1 MRPSALITLNAM
13 LCYVAYPNSP
23 DLRSANAVQT
33 YHTLR
38 ELRRL
43 APDTLAIVPRMRR
56 GPSAF
61 DELGAVHL
69 PRIGIGRL
77 SRLHRST
84 LWYYAER
91 SAFALMA
98 AAYLLWRSRAR
109 RERYQ
114 VVYVREVIL
123 AFWLSLLLPRLVG
136 ARVVYE
142 VHDLES
148 RNPSRAKERLARPLL
163 HLLDRVALTRPAALA
178 SLTAAFRQQLA
189 RDGLRPERQVAVLP
203 DAFDDARYTPQGQ
216 DAARRALGL
225 PPDATLVVYAGLTFS
240 YRGLD
245 LLLDALAIARHTRSD
260 LRAVLV
266 GGRPQELEML
276 QAQARR
282 LDISGHVIF
291 AGHQPPERVAPFL
304 AAADILAV
312 PDTVTDVTASPL
324 KLFEYMAMR
333 RAVVCPD
340 IPALR
345 EITGGDGALHV
356 PRGDRAALAEAL
368 VRLAGDASLRQALAA
383 RAAERVAGHTY
394 ARRAARL
401 LDVCRAVAGAPSLD
415 ALDIRDC

>member
-1 MRPSALITLNAM
+1 MSSQESFP

-43 APDTLAIVPRMRR
+43 APGALVIVPRMRR

-77 SRLHRST
+77 SRLYRST
-84 LWYYAER
+84 LLYYAER
-91 SAFALMA
+91 TAFAWMA
-98 AAYLLWRSRAR
+98 AAYLLWRRLAR
-109 RERYQ
+109 RERYR

-123 AFWLSLLLPRLVG
+123 AFWLALLLPRLTG

-142 VHDLES
+142 VHDLET
-148 RNPSRAKERLARPLL
+148 RNPSRARERWAAPLL
-163 HLLDRVALTRPAALA
+163 GLLDRITLARPAALA
-178 SLTAAFRQQLA
+178 SLTAAFREQLV
-189 RDGLRPERQVAVLP
+189 RDGVRPARQVAVLP
-203 DAFDDARYTPQGQ
+203 DAYDAACYVPRDR
-216 DAARRALGL
+216 DAARAALGL
-225 PPDATLVVYAGLTFS
+225 PLDATLVVYAGLTFS

-245 LLLDALAIARHTRSD
+245 LLLDALADARRMRPD
-260 LRAVLV
+260 LQAVLV
-266 GGRPQELEML
+266 GGRPQERAALE
-276 QAQARR
+276 AQARR
-282 LDISGHVIF
+282 LGIAGAITF
-291 AGHQPPERVAPFL
+291 AGPQPQEAVPPFL
-304 AAADILAV
+304 AAGDILAV

-340 IPALR
+340 LPALR
-345 EITGGDGALHV
+345 EITHGDGALHV
-356 PRGDRAALAEAL
+356 ARGDRTALAAAL
-368 VRLAGDASLRQALAA
+368 VRLAADPALRAELGA
-383 RAAERVAGHTY
+383 RAAKRVALHTY

-401 LDVCRAVAGAPSLD
+401 LAVCRAVADAPTVS
-415 ALDIRDC
+415 AIDIGDL